1 LAQHVRTGL
10 IHTQGVVASRIDAAE
25 LSRMLGDWADES
37 DTLPDSLAQGLIEL
51 VKAGF
56 VPAGSALPAQRD
68 CATALGVSRGTVSA
82 AYAVL
87 EARGYLASTRGSGT
101 RVRSGSNRASGL
113 VEGRLFSFTR
123 TSVDTIDLSTG
134 ALPASPIT
142 RRILQHSLAD
152 ELGPYLDTD
161 GYFPAGLP
169 VLRQAIAEHLS
180 RDGIPTQPQEILVT
194 AGAQQATYLAV
205 RSLVGAGDLALTEDP
220 SYRGGLEALRTVGA
234 RIEAV
239 PMATGGLD
247 LGLLERALKRNPAL
261 LYCQTS
267 IHNPTG
273 QTMPSSARQE
283 LAELITRTGV
293 ATIEDCCSYD
303 LSLNGS
309 PAKTLAR
316 LVEPDLL
323 IMVGTLSKLFWGGLR
338 VGWIRTSAERLR
350 RLLELRKVEDLA
362 TSVIDQLYAVQL
374 LGESGLAR
382 RQRQQMLTEHLH
394 TTEEAVREHFPD
406 WTWAP
411 IKGGS
416 GLWVDTHGDALALAE
431 AAKRVNV
438 KLAAGPSFSPYDG
451 QRSMLRLPVWHEPAL
466 LQRALELVGSRLPL
480 RPPSS
485 A

>member
-1 LAQHVRTGL
+1 
-10 IHTQGVVASRIDAAE
+10 
-25 LSRMLGDWADES
+25 MLGDWADES
-37 DTLPDSLAQGLIEL
+37 QTLSDALAQSLIDL
-51 VKAGF
+51 VTAGF
-56 VPAGSALPAQRD
+56 VPAGSVLPAQRD
-68 CATALGVSRGTVSA
+68 CAVALGVSRGTVGT
-82 AYAVL
+82 AYAAL
-87 EARGYLASTRGSGT
+87 EGRGYLVSTRGSGT

-113 VEGRLFSFTR
+113 LEGRLFSFTR
-123 TSVDTIDLSTG
+123 TAIDTIDLSTG

-142 RRILQHSLAD
+142 RTILQQSLDD

-169 VLRQAIAEHLS
+169 VLRKTIAEHLT

-205 RSLVGAGDLALTEDP
+205 RSLVGAGDLAVTEDP
-220 SYRGGLEALRTVGA
+220 SYRGGLEALRMIGA

-239 PMATGGLD
+239 PTTHDGLD
-247 LGLLERALKRNPAL
+247 MNLLGRALGRNPAL

-273 QTMPSSARQE
+273 QTMPSQARAE
-283 LAELITRTGV
+283 LAAVINRHGV
-293 ATIEDCCSYD
+293 ATIEDCCAYD
-303 LSLNGS
+303 LTLQGP

-323 IMVGTLSKLFWGGLR
+323 ISVGTLSKLFWGGLR
-338 VGWIRTSAERLR
+338 IGWIRTSEERLR

-362 TSVIDQLYAVQL
+362 SSVIDQLHAIQL
-374 LGESGLAR
+374 LAEAEQAR
-382 RQRQQMLTEHLH
+382 WQRQQMLTKHLQ
-394 TTEEAVREHFPD
+394 TTEEAVRRHFPD
-406 WTWAP
+406 WTWTP

-438 KLAAGPSFSPYDG
+438 KLAAGPGFSPYDG
-451 QRSMLRLPVWHEPAL
+451 QRSMLRLPVWHEPEL
-466 LQRALELVGSRLPL
+466 LQRALQLIHEKLPV
-480 RPPSS
+480 RPLG
-485 A
+485 